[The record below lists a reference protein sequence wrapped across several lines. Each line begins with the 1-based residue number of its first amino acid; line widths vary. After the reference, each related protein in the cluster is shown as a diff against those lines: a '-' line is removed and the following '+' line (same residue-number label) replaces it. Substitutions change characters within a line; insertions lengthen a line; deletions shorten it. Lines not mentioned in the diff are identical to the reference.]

1 MDVVRNYLQ
10 RLGCPDF
17 VVQGGIAR
25 LIERWERVVASVV
38 AGQEQFEDDYLNDM
52 DGRGI
57 LEEVLA
63 VAPPIERNL
72 WSDRIAAADQR
83 IRSHLLPTRECI
95 WGKENAQSR
104 GYARER
110 DWWYFHRPRVV
121 EPGWSAL

>member
-104 GYARER
+104 GY
-110 DWWYFHRPRVV
+110 
-121 EPGWSAL
+121 